1 MDLGNHNTELLKL
14 HILAVV
20 PFMILDLIEQGGI
33 KEWHIE
39 EAQRYV
45 DILASEGDALLYHSK
60 KKGQTARAFN
70 ALCRGLAIMAF
81 FPGGVKFM
89 GLYFEEKTGE
99 DLEALFAR
107 LKLEDFE
114 ALKAAMEAEEK
125 REAEKLDE

>member
-1 MDLGNHNTELLKL
+1 MDLGNHNNELLKL

-33 KEWHIE
+33 KEYHIK

-60 KKGQTARAFN
+60 KKGQTARVFS

-81 FPGGVKFM
+81 FPDGVKFM
-89 GLYFEEKTGE
+89 GLHFEERSGQ
-99 DLEALFAR
+99 DLEALFAQ

-114 ALKAAMEAEEK
+114 ALKTAMEAEEK
-125 REAEKLDE
+125 REEEKPE

>member
-1 MDLGNHNTELLKL
+1 MADEELLKL

-33 KEWHIE
+33 KDYHIT

-45 DILASEGDALLYHSK
+45 DIIVSEGDALLYHSK
-60 KKGQTARAFN
+60 RKGQTARVFH

-81 FPGGVKFM
+81 FPGGVRFL
-89 GLYFEEKTGE
+89 GLHFEEQSGQ
-99 DLEALFAR
+99 DLEALFAQ

-114 ALKAAMEAEEK
+114 ALKTAMEAEEK
-125 REAEKLDE
+125 REEENHEEE